1 MRIGKRITCRRKGA
15 VFLML
20 LFMVWIYPLS
30 AQKKEISTARDN
42 IKKNKNLEQAE
53 KSMLNLLKDSAN
65 RRNEKIWVT
74 MFDAIVKQYEQGNEK
89 LYLKQKYDTAQ
100 FFNLTKRL
108 FTVAV
113 SADSI
118 DVLPDKKGNVSLDYR
133 KKHAEILHRY
143 RPNLYNGGLYYI
155 RKQKFSE
162 AYSFFDTYI
171 DSANQPLFERQRYNE
186 TDGKMPE
193 AAYWA
198 VYCGY
203 KMKDPKATLHH
214 TYLALKD
221 TAHYCMMLQY
231 LAETYRLEN
240 DTARYVSTLAEGF
253 RKYPLFDFFFP
264 RLVQYYGERG
274 EWEWVLQLADSAI
287 SVNAESAIF
296 RLAKGN
302 ALLNLGNYE
311 DCIAVCDQLI
321 AENDSLS
328 DAYYNAG
335 MAYFY
340 MAVDLDKKIQL
351 SAKQKKKIKD
361 YYQKA
366 LPYLTCFRALE
377 PGQAVRWGM
386 PLYTIYLHLNMGD
399 EFDEIDNILRRN
411 GK

>member
-1 MRIGKRITCRRKGA
+1 MKRKGRLGA
-15 VFLML
+15 VFLTL
-20 LFMVWIYPLS
+20 LFLSCACPLS

-42 IKKNKNLEQAE
+42 IKKNRNLEQAE
-53 KSMLNLLKDSAN
+53 KSMQNLLKDSAN
-65 RRNEKIWVT
+65 RRNERIWVT

-100 FFNLTKRL
+100 FFNITKRM
-108 FTVAV
+108 FTVAE
-113 SADSI
+113 SADTV
-118 DVLPDKKGNVSLDYR
+118 DAMPDKKGNVSLDYR
-133 KKHAEILHRY
+133 RKHAEILHRY
-143 RPNLYNGGLYYI
+143 RPNLYNGGLYFI
-155 RKQKFSE
+155 RKQKFAD

-171 DSANQPLFERQRYNE
+171 DCANHPLFERYKLNE
-186 TDGKMPE
+186 TDTKLPE

-203 KMKDPKATLHH
+203 KMKEPKATLHH

-240 DTARYVSTLAEGF
+240 DTARYVSTLSEGF
-253 RKYPLFDFFFP
+253 EKYPLFDFFFP

-274 EWEWVLQLADSAI
+274 EWDRVSLLADSAI
-287 SVNAESAIF
+287 SVNADNAIF

-302 ALLNLGNYE
+302 ALLNLGKYD

-321 AENDSLS
+321 MENDSAA
-328 DAYYNAG
+328 DAYYDAG
-335 MAYFY
+335 MAYFQ

-351 SAKQKKKIKD
+351 NAKQKKKIKD

-377 PGQAVRWGM
+377 PSETDKWGM
-386 PLYTIYLHLNMGD
+386 PLYTIYLHLNMGN
-399 EFDEIDNILRRN
+399 EFDEIDKTLRRK

>member
-1 MRIGKRITCRRKGA
+1 MRIGKRITCCRKGA

-20 LFMVWIYPLS
+20 FFLAWTWPLA
-30 AQKKEISTARDN
+30 AQKKEISAARDN
-42 IKKNKNLEQAE
+42 IKKNRNLEQAE
-53 KSMLNLLKDSAN
+53 KSMQNLLKDSAN
-65 RRNEKIWVT
+65 RRNEKIWIT

-118 DVLPDKKGNVSLDYR
+118 DALPDKKGNVSIDYR
-133 KKHAEILHRY
+133 KKHAEFLHRY

-155 RKQKFSE
+155 RKQKFSD

-171 DSANQPLFERQRYNE
+171 DSGNQPLFERQKYNE

-221 TAHYCMMLQY
+221 TAHYCLMLQY

-240 DTARYVSTLAEGF
+240 DTARYVQTLTEGF
-253 RKYPLFDFFFP
+253 ERFPLFDFFFP
-264 RLVQYYGERG
+264 RLVQFYGGIGDWER
-274 EWEWVLQLADSAI
+274 VYQLADSAI
-287 SVNAESAIF
+287 HINAESAIF

-302 ALLNLGNYE
+302 ALLNLGKYE
-311 DCIAVCDQLI
+311 DCITVCDQLI
-321 AENDSLS
+321 IDNDSLS
-328 DAYYNAG
+328 DAFYNAG
-335 MAYFY
+335 MAYFQ

-351 SAKQKKKIKD
+351 NAKQKKKIKD

-377 PGQAVRWGM
+377 PKESDKWGM
-386 PLYTIYLHLNMGD
+386 PLYTIYLHLNMGS
-399 EFDEIDNILRRN
+399 EFDEIDKVLRRK

>member
-1 MRIGKRITCRRKGA
+1 MRIGKRFICCKIGA
-15 VFLML
+15 VFLTL
-20 LFMVWIYPLS
+20 LFFFCTMPMN
-30 AQKKEISTARDN
+30 AQKKEISTAKDN
-42 IKKNKNLEQAE
+42 IKKNRNLEQAE
-53 KSMLNLLKDSAN
+53 KSMLNLLKDSIN
-65 RRNEKIWVT
+65 RRNEKIWIT

-108 FTVAV
+108 FSVAV

-118 DVLPDKKGNVSLDYR
+118 DALPDKKGNVSIDYR

-143 RPNLYNGGLYYI
+143 RPNLYNGGLYFI
-155 RKQKFSE
+155 RKQKFSD

-171 DSANQPLFERQRYNE
+171 DSGNQPLFERQKYNE

-203 KMKDPKATLHH
+203 KMKEPKATLHH

-240 DTARYVSTLAEGF
+240 DTTRYVQTLTEGF
-253 RKYPLFDFFFP
+253 EKYPLFDFFFP
-264 RLVQYYGERG
+264 RLVQYYGGIGDWER
-274 EWEWVLQLADSAI
+274 VLQLADSAI
-287 SVNAESAIF
+287 HINAESAIF

-302 ALLNLGNYE
+302 ALLNLGKYE
-311 DCIAVCDQLI
+311 DCITVCDQLI
-321 AENDSLS
+321 MENDSLS
-328 DAYYNAG
+328 DAFYYAG
-335 MAYFY
+335 MAYFQ

-351 SAKQKKKIKD
+351 NAKQKQKIKD

-377 PGQAVRWGM
+377 PKESDKWGM
-386 PLYTIYLHLNMGD
+386 PLYTIYLHLNMGN
-399 EFDEIDNILRRN
+399 EFDEIDKVLRRK